1 MSAHPPSRDE
11 SLLRTHEVAALLRV
25 HPKHVYRLLRRGLP
39 GRRVG
44 SEWRF
49 SRSEVLD
56 WAGADVG
63 HEEHAAGAAT
73 VAPVAGQSGTTPSLL
88 ASNGDIVIEIL
99 LRLANERGGPLIGY
113 VHGDR

>member
-1 MSAHPPSRDE
+1 MSAHSPSRDE

-56 WAGADVG
+56 WAGASAG
-63 HEEHAAGAAT
+63 HEEQVTSAPPSTAVSAEAAG
-73 VAPVAGQSGTTPSLL
+73 TPSLL
-88 ASNGDIVIEIL
+88 AANGDIVIEIL
-99 LRLANERGGPLIGY
+99 
-113 VHGDR
+113 